1 MAGPTP
7 TDIVNQAI
15 QYIGNNQKP
24 VTGSYPTFDTS
35 VAGVAA
41 SYLYGP
47 CVQTVMKQYG
57 WDFGRTVAAL
67 TASGNTA
74 PLPWSQEY
82 LYPTDGLTILQLL
95 PPSLSDKNN
104 PAPIEWTVANVLVT
118 SIPTKV
124 IWTNQATASAVYS
137 NFPPPNVWD
146 VGFREAVARLLASE
160 LAMAI
165 FGKPDVSEK
174 NLEGAGAFEAA
185 AEGRPG

>member
-1 MAGPTP
+1 MPTA

-24 VTGSYPTFDTS
+24 VTGTYPNFDTS

-57 WDFGRTVAAL
+57 WDFGRTIAAL
-67 TASGNTA
+67 TVSGNTA
-74 PLPWSQEY
+74 PLPWTYEY
-82 LYPTDGLTILQLL
+82 LYPADGLTVLQLM
-95 PPSLSDKNN
+95 PPSLTDKNN
-104 PAPIEWTVANVLVT
+104 PAPIEWTVANVGVT
-118 SIPTKV
+118 GTPTKI
-124 IWTNQATASAVYS
+124 IWSNQITASAVYS
-137 NFPPPNVWD
+137 NFPPPSVWD

-165 FGKPDVSEK
+165 AGKPDVSEK
-174 NLEGAGAFEAA
+174 TLESAGAFEGA
-185 AEGRPG
+185 AEMRPG